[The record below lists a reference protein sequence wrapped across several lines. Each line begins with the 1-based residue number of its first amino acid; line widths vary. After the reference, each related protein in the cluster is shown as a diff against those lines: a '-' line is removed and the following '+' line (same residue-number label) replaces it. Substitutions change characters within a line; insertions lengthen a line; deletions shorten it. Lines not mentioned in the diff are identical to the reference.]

1 VAGLSL
7 TELARR
13 SGCSE
18 DYAQR
23 LAEAG
28 VLSTEAPP
36 FPPGDVQRVRFTQ
49 GLEDA
54 GISLELL
61 ARGFAEGKMS
71 FAGLDAIFPDPAP
84 YSGRTYGDVA
94 REAEVPFDRL
104 RRVALELG
112 LPQPRAEDT
121 VRADDARMLLAFLQG
136 WEPVEPDAVAQ
147 IARLLGVSVR
157 TLVESYLRIVGPAFA
172 RRFQELDLPVDER
185 AEHVGRLGR
194 DAATLL
200 KEAIDRLVERQLEY
214 ATNQSAVVN
223 IEQAFEQH
231 GYTPARP
238 PQVPAI
244 AFLDLAGFT
253 SIAELEGDERA
264 AELAVQLGELVQEQ
278 ASEQSGRPVKWLG
291 DGAMFHF
298 GDPAGAVEAALAMVE
313 DAPARGLPPARV
325 GISAGP
331 VVFQDGDLFGRTVN
345 LAARIA
351 DYARPGE
358 VLVSD
363 EVRERTELGFAFEP
377 VGPTALKG
385 IAEPVALFRASR
397 S

>member
-1 VAGLSL
+1 M
-7 TELARR
+7 EL
-13 SGCSE
+13 
-18 DYAQR
+18 
-23 LAEAG
+23 
-28 VLSTEAPP
+28 
-36 FPPGDVQRVRFTQ
+36 
-49 GLEDA
+49 
-54 GISLELL
+54 
-61 ARGFAEGKMS
+61 
-71 FAGLDAIFPDPAP
+71 
-84 YSGRTYGDVA
+84 
-94 REAEVPFDRL
+94 
-104 RRVALELG
+104 
-112 LPQPRAEDT
+112 
-121 VRADDARMLLAFLQG
+121 
-136 WEPVEPDAVAQ
+136 
-147 IARLLGVSVR
+147 SVR

-238 PQVPAI
+238 PQVPAV

-264 AELAVQLGELVQEQ
+264 AELAVQLGELVQAQ
-278 ASEQSGRPVKWLG
+278 AAEQSGRPVKWLG

-298 GDPAGAVEAALAMVE
+298 GDPAGAVEAALGMVE
-313 DAPARGLPPARV
+313 DAPGRGLPPARV

-331 VVFQDGDLFGRTVN
+331 VGLPGRRPLRADGQPRRADRRLRAPGRG
-345 LAARIA
+345 A
-351 DYARPGE
+351 
-358 VLVSD
+358 
-363 EVRERTELGFAFEP
+363 RERRGARAHRARVRIRARRP
-377 VGPTALKG
+377 DRPQG
-385 IAEPVALFRASR
+385 IAEPVTLFRASR